1 MAKKCAIRDF
11 NAFRGYACPNRITI
25 RFWLRG
31 NLNGPPHAWLLR
43 SIRGCL
49 IHFAVRPRAHSRW
62 ATPVIFRRNGP
73 AWVYV
78 GFLLSRWFLDF
89 LPRHLPVSPAA
100 FSIGL
105 HAPSFAI
112 TSPST
117 ARRPR
122 RRGRAARARPRPR
135 SRLPDAVLRPQGR
148 TCGPLRDRTKRTP
161 AGLRHRRARVL
172 WGSELGGGEPS
183 PLFLNMPAMALSAA
197 RRDSGPRAPL
207 NRHGGVLS
215 TTANPTDGL

>member
-1 MAKKCAIRDF
+1 MAKKCLISDF

-31 NLNGPPHAWLLR
+31 NLNGPLHAWLLR
-43 SIRGCL
+43 TIRGCL
-49 IHFAVRPRAHSRW
+49 IHFAVRPRAHSPW
-62 ATPVIFRRNGP
+62 ATPVNFRRNGP

-112 TSPST
+112 TSRNT
-117 ARRPR
+117 ARRPQR
-122 RRGRAARARPRPR
+122 LGRAARARRRPR
-135 SRLPDAVLRPQGR
+135 SRPPGTALRRQDR
-148 TCGPLRDRTKRTP
+148 TYAPLRARTKRLS
-161 AGLRHRRARVL
+161 AGVRQRRARIL
-172 WGSELGGGEPS
+172 WGWRTA
-183 PLFLNMPAMALSAA
+183 PA
-197 RRDSGPRAPL
+197 APKYAC
-207 NRHGGVLS
+207 HGVIR
-215 TTANPTDGL
+215 TDV